1 MHRVAIFVPNSARV
15 PLDDVDIAAAYTTP
29 HSFSCQCRQSRGIGQ
44 NSGQDAGQKKIAAPA
59 FWSSV

>member
-1 MHRVAIFVPNSARV
+1 MMSILLLTRRRIHSVANAGNRG
-15 PLDDVDIAAAYTTP
+15 
-29 HSFSCQCRQSRGIGQ
+29 GIGQ